1 MLLDKV
7 LQRGVV
13 KVGINSFAPGFSV
26 LKTDGTYTGFD
37 IDWSRSLAAAL
48 FGDANK
54 VEFVPLDFSKGFDVA
69 TNSLV
74 NGEVDVIAAPTTVRN
89 TWDTNLKVDFSPIHL
104 YNSQQIL
111 VKGDR
116 NINNI
121 FDLKG
126 LTIGTTKGTIAGE
139 NLVSYLKSQGVDF
152 TLREYEQSQLIEAYA
167 KGEIDAVSS
176 DRTLLYSS
184 LQFLSDPKNN
194 KILDTEISKEPLAVT
209 ISENDSEWADVVR
222 WVTYAPIQA
231 EEFGIS
237 SKNIQDFIDDK
248 TNPAINR
255 FLGLEDNL
263 GEKLGLKNDFVS
275 NIIKQV
281 GNYGEIYDRN
291 FTGLERDRSHLWED
305 DGLLYSPPFAGT
317 LPDKFTLTN
326 NDNRNL
332 LQEIKERGVVKL
344 GVTGDIP
351 GFAVKQPNGEWQ
363 GFDIKLGQAVAAAVF
378 GNPKK
383 LEVVVQNFS
392 QGFDD
397 VANGAIDIF
406 AAGITNNLVRDAAR
420 GVDFSPTY
428 LYTGQDFLVR
438 KDSGISFI
446 SDLNGRTIGL
456 TSSTSGLQNIQDY
469 FNLIG
474 GSFTPQ
480 IFATTAEMFDAYD
493 QGEIDAIST
502 DQTIIAGFIPKLLN
516 PDDHKLL
523 NNVISKEPLALAIDE
538 NQSEWG
544 DLVRWVTYSLVQA
557 EEFGISSKNIEN
569 LVAINTDSDLT
580 NDSSDEI
587 RTLLGIGSNIGK
599 GLGVSN
605 DFVVN
610 IIKAVGNYGEIYE
623 ENFNSSILRRDEN
636 ELYTDYGLQYSAPF
650 ATTVIP
656 IVAATVKL
664 ENIVTSL
671 AENIDTSKGFKV
683 ADIAIDKEGLGKEN
697 LSLKGADVDLFEIR
711 GKELFIKAGSVL
723 DFETNPQLDVIVE
736 VDDPALEN
744 EIKSSASISVSI
756 TDINEFP
763 PTPPTPPIPTLSL
776 TKSEE
781 GNNLLRFNGD
791 FSSAKLELALTSK
804 DIGKAEIHEV
814 ALFVV
819 DDTQGRVNGLL
830 PSDPGY
836 LQAALSRS
844 QTIFSVIADGFV
856 ANPTRNLENFSGR
869 LLSFYLI
876 KNGTTDEVL
885 SNPAAQ
891 GKVLFGN
898 TNNALQIAS
907 SGSNQFQLS
916 FEDQLGDSAPDLT
929 LNVRLT
935 ETAPPLGS
943 QLQGQVERELIDLT
957 GLSGQSIQA
966 ILPIVKSEAAYNNTV
981 GFYRVENEQ
990 GTVLDPLT
998 GQLLNPGDNGY
1009 TQAALRSASA
1019 NGMSCNKQ
1027 SEGISNI
1034 LQGGSI
1040 FAPFIIANGTMDQM
1054 LDKNTNNDVSVY
1066 FNYIG
1071 ANSDRVD
1078 HVRLLGNNTW
1088 GFEDLAGGGDRD
1100 FNDMVIQAK
1109 FQVVSK
1115 V

>member
-7 LQRGVV
+7 IQHGVV

-26 LKTDGTYTGFD
+26 ATTDGSYTGFD

-54 VEFVPLDFSKGFDVA
+54 VEFVPLDFSKGFDVV

-89 TWDTNLKVDFSPIHL
+89 TWDTNLKVDFSPINL
-104 YNSQQIL
+104 YTSQQIL

-116 NINNI
+116 NINDI

-126 LTIGTTKGTIAGE
+126 LTIGTTKGTNAGK
-139 NLVSYLKSQGVDF
+139 NLVSFFNSQGIDF
-152 TLREYEQSQLIEAYA
+152 TLREYEPGQLIEAYA
-167 KGEIDAVSS
+167 KGEIDAASS
-176 DRTLLYSS
+176 DGTLLYSS
-184 LQFLSDPKNN
+184 LQLLSDPKNN

-209 ISENDSEWADVVR
+209 IPENDSEWADVVK

-231 EEFGIS
+231 EEFGIT
-237 SKNIQDFIDDK
+237 KENINKFLADK

-263 GEKLGLKNDFVS
+263 GEKLGLKNDFVTS
-275 NIIKQV
+275 IIKQV
-281 GNYGEIYDRN
+281 GNYGEIYNRN
-291 FTGLERDRSHLWED
+291 FPSLERDRNYLWTD

-317 LPDKFTLTN
+317 LPDSLTLNN

-332 LQEIKERGVVKL
+332 LQEIKERGKVKL
-344 GVTGDIP
+344 GVTGDSP
-351 GFAVKQPNGEWQ
+351 GFAKQLNGEWQ
-363 GFDIKLGQAVAAAVF
+363 GFDIELGKAVAAAVF
-378 GNPKK
+378 GDSSK
-383 LEVVVQNFS
+383 LEIVVQNFS

-406 AAGITNNLVRDAAR
+406 AAGITNNLVRDAAQ

-469 FNLIG
+469 LAEFG
-474 GSFTPQ
+474 GSFIPL
-480 IFATTAEMFDAYD
+480 IFDTKAEMVDAYNR
-493 QGEIDAIST
+493 GEIDAIST
-502 DQTIIAGFIPKLLN
+502 DQTLIAGLIPTLSN

-538 NQSEWG
+538 NQSAWG
-544 DLVRWVTYSLVQA
+544 DLVRWVIYSLVQA
-557 EEFGISSKNIEN
+557 EEFEISSKNIEN
-569 LVAINTDSDLT
+569 LVAINTDNNPA

-587 RTLLGIGSNIGK
+587 RTFLGIGSNIGT

-610 IIKAVGNYGEIYE
+610 LIKAVGNYGEIYE
-623 ENFNSSILRRDEN
+623 RNFDISILGRDEN
-636 ELYTDYGLQYSAPF
+636 ELYTDYGLQYSPPF
-650 ATTVIP
+650 AATVIP
-656 IVAATVKL
+656 IIAATVKL
-664 ENIVTSL
+664 KNIVTSL
-671 AENIDTSKGFKV
+671 AENTVISKGFKV
-683 ADIAIDKEGLGKEN
+683 ADIVIDKDGLGKEN
-697 LSLKGADVDLFEIR
+697 LSLKGADIDLFEIR
-711 GKELFIKAGSVL
+711 GKELFIKPGSVL

-744 EIKSSASISVSI
+744 EVKSSASISISI

-763 PTPPTPPIPTLSL
+763 PVPPTPPTPPTLSL

-781 GNNLLRFNGD
+781 GNNLLRFNGN
-791 FSSAKLELALTSK
+791 FSSAKLEIALTSK
-804 DIGKAEIHEV
+804 DIGKGNIHEV

-836 LQAALSRS
+836 LQAVLSRS
-844 QTIFSVIADGFV
+844 QTIFSVIPDGFV
-856 ANPTRNLENFSGR
+856 PNPTRNLEHFSGS
-869 LLSFYLI
+869 LLSFYLVQ
-876 KNGTTDEVL
+876 NGTTDEVL
-885 SNPAAQ
+885 RNPAAQ

-898 TNNALQIAS
+898 TNNALQITGL
-907 SGSNQFQLS
+907 GSNQFQLS

-943 QLQGQVERELIDLT
+943 KLQGKVERELIDLT
-957 GLSGQSIQA
+957 GLNDQSIQA
-966 ILPIVKSEAAYNNTV
+966 IFTIVKSEAAYNNTV

-998 GQLLNPGDNGY
+998 GQLLNPGDNDY
-1009 TQAALRSASA
+1009 TQAALRSASS
-1019 NGMSCNKQ
+1019 NGMSCKRQ
-1027 SEGISNI
+1027 SEGMSNI

-1040 FAPFIIANGTMDQM
+1040 FATFIITNGTMDQM
-1054 LDKNTNNDVSVY
+1054 LDKDMKNDVPVY

-1071 ANSDRVD
+1071 ANSDGVD

>member
-26 LKTDGTYTGFD
+26 LQTDGSYTGFD
-37 IDWSRSLAAAL
+37 VDWSRSLAAAL

-116 NINNI
+116 NIDDI

-126 LTIGTTKGTIAGE
+126 LTIGTTKGTNAGK
-139 NLVSYLKSQGVDF
+139 NLVSFFKSQGIDF

-167 KGEIDAVSS
+167 KGEIDAASS

-209 ISENDSEWADVVR
+209 IPENDSEWADIVK

-231 EEFGIS
+231 EEFGIT
-237 SKNIQDFIDDK
+237 KENINEFLADK

-263 GEKLGLKNDFVS
+263 GKELGLKNDFVT

-281 GNYGEIYDRN
+281 GNYGEIYNRN
-291 FTGLERDRSHLWED
+291 FPGLERDRSHLWD
-305 DGLLYSPPFAGT
+305 NDGLLYSPPFAGT
-317 LPDKFTLTN
+317 VPDKFTLTN

-332 LQEIKERGVVKL
+332 LQEIKERGKVKL
-344 GVTGDIP
+344 GVTGNSP
-351 GFAVKQPNGEWQ
+351 GFAVQQANGEWQ
-363 GFDIKLGQAVAAAVF
+363 GFDIELGKAVAVAVF
-378 GNPKK
+378 GDPNQ
-383 LEVVVQNFS
+383 LEVGVVQNFS

-469 FNLIG
+469 ITEIG
-474 GSFTPQ
+474 GNFIPQ
-480 IFATTAEMFDAYD
+480 IFATTAEMFDAYNR
-493 QGEIDAIST
+493 GEIDAIST
-502 DQTIIAGFIPKLLN
+502 DQTIIAGLIPTLAN

-523 NNVISKEPLALAIDE
+523 NDVISKEPLALAIDE
-538 NQSEWG
+538 NQSAWG

-557 EEFGISSKNIEN
+557 EELGISSENIQN
-569 LVAINTDSDLT
+569 LVAINTDSDPT
-580 NDSSDEI
+580 NNSTDEI
-587 RTLLGIGSNIGK
+587 RTFLGIDSNIGK
-599 GLGVSN
+599 GLGISN

-610 IIKAVGNYGEIYE
+610 IIKAVGNYGEIYKR
-623 ENFNSSILRRDEN
+623 NFNSSILGRDEN
-636 ELYTDYGLQYSAPF
+636 ELYLDYGLQYSPPF
-650 ATTVIP
+650 AVNSIA
-656 IVAATVKL
+656 AATVTL
-664 ENIVTSL
+664 QNAIASL
-671 AENIDTSKGFKV
+671 AENVDTSKGLKV
-683 ADIAIDKEGLGKEN
+683 ADIAIDKDGLGKEN
-697 LSLKGADVDLFEIR
+697 LILKGADVDLFEIR
-711 GKELFIKAGSVL
+711 GKELFIKAGALL
-723 DFETNPQLDVIVE
+723 DFETNPQLDITIE
-736 VDDPALEN
+736 VNEPALKN
-744 EIKSSASISVSI
+744 EIKSSASISVAI
-756 TDINEFP
+756 TDINESS
-763 PTPPTPPIPTLSL
+763 PTPPIETTLSL

-781 GNNLLRFNGD
+781 GKNLLRLNGD
-791 FSSAKLELALTSK
+791 ISRAKLELVLTNK
-804 DIGKAEIHEV
+804 DIGKGNIHEV
-814 ALFVV
+814 GMFVV

-836 LQAALSRS
+836 LQAALTRS
-844 QTIFSVIADGFV
+844 QSIFSIIPDGFV
-856 ANPTRNLENFSGR
+856 PNPTHILENFSGR
-869 LLSFYLI
+869 LLSFYLVQ
-876 KNGTTDEVL
+876 NGSTDEVL
-885 SNPAAQ
+885 SNPALQ
-891 GKVLFGN
+891 SKVLFGSA
-898 TNNALQIAS
+898 NNVLQITGT
-907 SGSNQFQLS
+907 GSNQFQFT
-916 FEDQLGDSAPDLT
+916 FEDQLGDPTADLT
-929 LNVRLT
+929 LNVSLT
-935 ETAPPLGS
+935 EKASLPGGK
-943 QLQGQVERELIDLT
+943 LQGKVERQLIDLT
-957 GLSGQSIQA
+957 EFSGQSVQA
-966 ILPIVKSEAAYNNTV
+966 ILPIVKSEAAYQNTV

-990 GTVLDPLT
+990 GTVSDPLT
-998 GQLLNPGDNGY
+998 GQLLNPGDSGY
-1009 TQAALRSASA
+1009 TQASLRNASA
-1019 NGMSCNKQ
+1019 NGMSCDRK
-1027 SEGISNI
+1027 SEGMSNI

-1040 FAPFIIANGTMDQM
+1040 FAPFIIANGTMQQM
-1054 LDKNTNNDVSVY
+1054 LDEDTSNDASVY
-1066 FNYIG
+1066 FNYMG

-1078 HVRLLGNNTW
+1078 HIRLLGNNTW

-1109 FQVVSK
+1109 FQLVSK

>member
-26 LKTDGTYTGFD
+26 LQTDGSYTGFD

-69 TNSLV
+69 TNSLT

-116 NINNI
+116 NINDI

-126 LTIGTTKGTIAGE
+126 LTIGTTKGTNAGK
-139 NLVSYLKSQGVDF
+139 NLVSFFKSQGIDF
-152 TLREYEQSQLIEAYA
+152 TLREYERSQLIEAYA
-167 KGEIDAVSS
+167 KGEVDAVSS

-209 ISENDSEWADVVR
+209 IPENDSEWADVVK

-231 EEFGIS
+231 EEFGIT
-237 SKNIQDFIDDK
+237 KENINEFLADK
-248 TNPAINR
+248 TNLAINR

-263 GEKLGLKNDFVS
+263 GKELGLKNDFVT

-281 GNYGEIYDRN
+281 GNYGEIYSRN
-291 FTGLERDRSHLWED
+291 FPGLERDRSHLWKN

-317 LPDKFTLTN
+317 LPDNFTLNN

-332 LQEIKERGVVKL
+332 LQEVKERGKVKL
-344 GVTGDIP
+344 GVTGNSP

-363 GFDIKLGQAVAAAVF
+363 GFDIELGKAVAAAVF
-378 GNPKK
+378 GDSNQ
-383 LEVVVQNFS
+383 LEVAVVQNFS

-428 LYTGQDFLVR
+428 LYTGQNFLVR
-438 KDSGISFI
+438 KDSVISSI
-446 SDLNGRTIGL
+446 YDLNGRTIGL
-456 TSSTSGLQNIQDY
+456 TSSSTGLQNIQDY
-469 FNLIG
+469 FREIG
-474 GSFTPQ
+474 SNFIPQ
-480 IFATTAEMFDAYD
+480 LFATTADMLDAYNR
-493 QGEIDAIST
+493 GKIDAIST
-502 DQTIIAGFIPKLLN
+502 DQTIIAGLIPTLAN

-523 NNVISKEPLALAIDE
+523 NDVISKEPLALAIDE
-538 NQSEWG
+538 NQSAWG

-557 EEFGISSKNIEN
+557 EELGISSENIQN
-569 LVAINTDSDLT
+569 LVAINTDSDST
-580 NDSSDEI
+580 NNSTDEI

-610 IIKAVGNYGEIYE
+610 IIKTVGNYGEIYKR
-623 ENFNSSILRRDEN
+623 NFNTTILRRDEN
-636 ELYTDYGLQYSAPF
+636 ELYTNYGLQYSPPF
-650 ATTVIP
+650 AVTSI
-656 IVAATVKL
+656 AATVTL
-664 ENIVTSL
+664 QNAIASL
-671 AENIDTSKGFKV
+671 AENVDTSKGLKV
-683 ADIAIDKEGLGKEN
+683 ADIAIDKDGLGKEN
-697 LSLKGADVDLFEIR
+697 LILKGADVDLFEIR
-711 GKELFIKAGSVL
+711 GRELFIKAGVLL
-723 DFETNPQLDVIVE
+723 DFETNPQLDITIE
-736 VDDPALEN
+736 VNEPALNN
-744 EIKSSASISVSI
+744 EIKSSASISVAI
-756 TDINEFP
+756 TDINESP
-763 PTPPTPPIPTLSL
+763 PTLSL

-781 GNNLLRFNGD
+781 GKNLLLLNGD
-791 FSSAKLELALTSK
+791 LNRAKLELALTNK
-804 DIGKAEIHEV
+804 DIGKGNIHEV
-814 ALFVV
+814 GLFVV

-830 PSDPGY
+830 PNDPGY
-836 LQAALSRS
+836 LQAALNRS
-844 QTIFSVIADGFV
+844 QSIFSIIPDDFV
-856 ANPTRNLENFSGR
+856 PNPTRNLENFSGK
-869 LLSFYLI
+869 LLSFYLVQ
-876 KNGTTDEVL
+876 NGSTDEVL
-885 SNPAAQ
+885 SNPAVQ
-891 GKVLFGN
+891 SKVLFGSA
-898 TNNALQIAS
+898 NNVLQITGT
-907 SGSNQFQLS
+907 GSNQFQLT
-916 FEDQLGDSAPDLT
+916 FEDQLGDPNADLT
-929 LNVRLT
+929 LNVSLT
-935 ETAPPLGS
+935 ETASVLGS
-943 QLQGQVERELIDLT
+943 KLQGKVERQLIDLT
-957 GLSGQSIQA
+957 EFSGQSVQA
-966 ILPIVKSEAAYNNTV
+966 ILPIVKSEAAYQNTV

-990 GTVLDPLT
+990 GTVSDPLT
-998 GQLLNPGDNGY
+998 GQLLNPGDSGY
-1009 TQAALRSASA
+1009 TQAALRNAST
-1019 NGMSCNKQ
+1019 NGMSFDSK
-1027 SEGISNI
+1027 SEGMSNI

-1040 FAPFIIANGTMDQM
+1040 FAPFIIANGTMQQM
-1054 LDKNTNNDVSVY
+1054 LDKDTSNDASVY

-1088 GFEDLAGGGDRD
+1088 GFEDLAGGGDMD
-1100 FNDMVIQAK
+1100 FNDVVIQAK
-1109 FQVVSK
+1109 FQLVSK